1 MVGTLRRRKIVAA
14 IAVAVMLS
22 VGATESA
29 SALSDEL
36 ATPVPTPSVTPQDQT
51 ELPEPAPE
59 TPVEPDDAEA
69 PSTDTQ
75 PLAEESTPPSEKPE
89 PDMVLRQDPENGD
102 GNSVIPEQE
111 RSAILGSGWN
121 AADDIAWATTGDADG
136 LHVLTARSSSG
147 YEWTRIAT
155 LSVYGFDTDRWVG
168 NACLTSDATT
178 LAVVY
183 APRGFTN
190 DETLFNH
197 GAFGALVNLE
207 TGESH
212 QLGAGYTLAYFNPGC
227 GLDSQV
233 VFTQLDEARTRVVT
247 FSSDSSEE
255 IAAVEIAGQVTSAVP
270 AESGLL
276 AAASGAVIH
285 IDSDGTTV
293 PVAQANGTPYDLTV
307 TGDGDLAYISH
318 DGATAT
324 AFLSSASEDGA
335 PIALATGELDELG
348 IARSGDESFHVLGD
362 PEVLVTELP
371 ATVYA
376 HPDTKA
382 TSEISS
388 SGQLAVNVS
397 IAGAGGEAD
406 PNAPDAVQE
415 TIIVDATALESGTDI
430 EFQVHNATGDVVAS
444 DDALGS
450 AQLVYRSGGSPVC
463 AVPRNDPAIQALQPN
478 LAEVEWA
485 VNQAVRGNL
494 SAQTTFGRPALAGA
508 SQATGTTVPDQ
519 IMLGILAQES
529 NFWQASR
536 FTVPGVSGNPLMGD
550 YYGIRSAA
558 EGEPWWTI
566 DYGAADCGYGIAQ
579 VTTGMESGDMP
590 YSQQLMIA
598 TDYRANISRGLQILI
613 DKWNQ
618 TRAAGLTINNGDP
631 KYLENWFY
639 ALWAYNTGFYPETSA
654 SQPWGV
660 GWLNNPIN
668 PIYPPN
674 RSPFLDGS
682 PGDASHPQDWPY
694 PEKVLGFAAHSA
706 YFLNSVSQGPLGDTF
721 NYGTAFSPA
730 WWASTDGNQGVTNRK
745 NVKPPIDLFCDASN
759 NCDPNTSIY
768 IPSEGYSAPCY
779 NQVYAGG
786 PYDLKCWYHK
796 PATWKSNCSNLCGYQ
811 SQKYTNSDP
820 KPASSNSYPAN
831 CTTNGLPSGAL
842 IVDNVPNGT
851 PAQRCGSVVSTTGSF
866 QLTFAP
872 GPNGDY
878 PSKIDTHQLGAGFNG
893 HFYFSRVR
901 LPSVDAAEAQH
912 LAVSGTWDLGQSLA
926 GKWTRVMVH
935 MPSHGAW
942 SQQASYEINTG
953 STTVVRSVNQRNY
966 ADKWVSLG
974 TFQMTGT
981 PTVTLRNNTATYSD
995 DDKAEALHGVDDI
1008 AWDAVAFVPLA
1019 QKPSDFI
1026 VALGDSF
1033 SSGEGTSA
1041 GDGSDFFRGSD
1052 HHGSDPNSQNA
1063 CHRSPYAW
1071 PYKIDVPNVSGSAS
1085 VGTLASTNDSR
1096 LDFHMLA
1103 CAGAETKNMYPTGTS
1118 ANYATDQQF
1127 GERTQLDRG
1136 FLDANTT
1143 LVTMTIGGND
1153 VGFGPILKAC
1163 ITSPGVL
1170 ASPATECKVDPAP
1183 AETEFSGTIEQMVDS
1198 RLAALPGKITSV
1210 LQEIKQRA
1218 GNARIILLGY
1228 PTLFENG
1235 TLCVALSESNKSW
1248 LNSVS
1253 QRLNQALTKAAF
1265 DAGTYVTYESPQY
1278 RFSGHNV
1285 CADNPALRRLVLT
1298 TTPGDAG
1305 TWIQPP
1311 NAAGFG
1317 ISAQSVHPN
1326 QFGTDLYAQAANN
1339 AVASERV
1346 PLSATLTAGA
1356 PTTYYATLRW
1366 MEGPTA
1372 MSISSFSSCG
1382 QELRLGLRSGGP
1394 GTQSTNSL
1402 SWTSPHD
1409 KQNFLHAPDSLNTP
1423 DLPGNTYAMNAR
1435 LTTACPGGGNQ
1446 TWTGDLY
1453 R

>member
-1 MVGTLRRRKIVAA
+1 MVSKSLTRRKTIASVA
-14 IAVAVMLS
+14 IAVVLS
-22 VGATESA
+22 VSAATPA
-29 SALSDEL
+29 SALSYL
-36 ATPVPTPSVTPQDQT
+36 PPTPASTGTPEPEPPVESGATEAPTPEPQSPGEGSTPQ
-51 ELPEPAPE
+51 
-59 TPVEPDDAEA
+59 
-69 PSTDTQ
+69 
-75 PLAEESTPPSEKPE
+75 SEVPE
-89 PDMVLRQDPENGD
+89 PDLVLPQETDDP
-102 GNSVIPEQE
+102 SVIPEEQ
-111 RSAILGSGWN
+111 RTAILGPDWN
-121 AADDIAWATTGDADG
+121 STDDIAWVTSGDADG
-136 LHVLTARSSSG
+136 LHILTADSASG

-155 LSVYGFDTDRWVG
+155 LSMYGFDTDRWIG

-227 GLDSQV
+227 GLNSRIA
-233 VFTQLDEARTRVVT
+233 FTQLDDTRTRIVT
-247 FSSDSSEE
+247 VSSDSPKDV
-255 IAAVEIAGQVTSAVP
+255 AAVEVSGQITSAVP
-270 AESGLL
+270 TESGLL

-285 IDSDGTTV
+285 IDSNGTTV
-293 PVAQANGTPYDLTV
+293 PVASATGTPYDLTV
-307 TGDGDLAYISH
+307 TGVGNLAYISH
-318 DGATAT
+318 DGTTAT
-324 AFLSSASEDGA
+324 AFLTSTANNDA
-335 PIALATGELDELG
+335 PIAFAKGDLDQIGLS
-348 IARSGDESFHVLGD
+348 RSGDDTFHVLGD
-362 PEVLVTELP
+362 PEIMVADLP
-371 ATVYA
+371 ATVLS
-376 HPDTKA
+376 HPETRA

-388 SGQLAVNVS
+388 AGQLAVDVS
-397 IAGAGGEAD
+397 LPGAGSEVD
-406 PNAPDAVQE
+406 PDTPAATQE
-415 TIIVDATALESGTDI
+415 EVIVDTTALESGTNI
-430 EFQVHNATGDVVAS
+430 EFRLSDAAGDVFGS
-444 DDALGS
+444 DHPLESERILTAN
-450 AQLVYRSGGSPVC
+450 SGAPAC
-463 AVPRNDPAIQALQPN
+463 AIPRNDPGIQAFQPN

-494 SAQTTFGRPALAGA
+494 SAQNTFGRPALSGA
-508 SQATGTTVPDQ
+508 SQATGTTVPVQ

-529 NFWQASR
+529 NFGQASR

-550 YYGIRSAA
+550 YYGIRSAE

-566 DYGAADCGYGIAQ
+566 DYAEADCGYGIAQ
-579 VTTGMESGDMP
+579 VTTGMQSGDMP

-618 TRAAGLTINNGDP
+618 TRAAGLVINDGAP

-639 ALWAYNTGFYPETSA
+639 ALWAYNTGFYPESPNA
-654 SQPWGV
+654 QPWGV

-674 RSPFLDGS
+674 REPFLDGS
-682 PGDASHPQDWPY
+682 PGDAAHPQDWPY

-721 NYGTAFSPA
+721 NYATAFSPA
-730 WWASTDGNQGVTNRK
+730 WWTSADGNQGVTYRE
-745 NVKPPIDLFCDASN
+745 NVKPPIDLFCNASN
-759 NCDPNTSIY
+759 NCDQNMSIY

-779 NQVYAGG
+779 NQAYAGG
-786 PYDLKCWYHK
+786 PYDLKCWYHE
-796 PATWKSNCSNLCGYQ
+796 PATWKSNCSNMCGYQ
-811 SQKYTNSDP
+811 LQAYTNSDP

-831 CTTNGLPSGAL
+831 CTTSGLPSGAL
-842 IVDNVPNGT
+842 IVDNLPNGT

-901 LPSVDAAEAQH
+901 VPSVNAAEAQH
-912 LAVSGTWDLGQSLA
+912 LAVSGTWSLGQNLA
-926 GKWTRVMVH
+926 GQWTRVLVH

-974 TFQMTGT
+974 TFQMSGV
-981 PTVTLRNNTATYSD
+981 PTVTLRNNTASYSSSA
-995 DDKAEALHGVDDI
+995 KAQALHGVDDI

-1019 QKPSDFI
+1019 QKPTDFI

-1041 GDGSDFFRGSD
+1041 ADGADFFRGSD
-1052 HHGSDPNSQNA
+1052 HHGTDPFQQNA

-1071 PYKIDVPNVSGSAS
+1071 PYKIDVPNVSGYAS
-1085 VGTLASTNDSR
+1085 VGTLASANDAR

-1103 CAGAETKNMYPTGTS
+1103 CAGAETKHLLPNESGS
-1118 ANYATDQQF
+1118 NYATVQQF
-1127 GERTQLDRG
+1127 GEQTQLDRG

-1143 LVTMTIGGND
+1143 LVTLTIGGND

-1163 ITSPGVL
+1163 IQSPGIL
-1170 ASPATECKVDPAP
+1170 ASPPTDCKVDPAP
-1183 AETEFSGTIEQMVDS
+1183 ASEEFSGTIEQMVDS
-1198 RLAALPGKITSV
+1198 RLAALPGKITTV
-1210 LQEIKQRA
+1210 LQEINQRA
-1218 GNARIILLGY
+1218 GNARIVLLGY

-1235 TLCVALSESNKSW
+1235 TLCVALSESNRSW

-1253 QRLNQALTKAAF
+1253 QRLNQVLTKAAF
-1265 DAGTYVTYESPQY
+1265 DAGAYVTYESPQY

-1285 CADNPALRRLVLT
+1285 CAENNALRRLVLT
-1298 TTPGDAG
+1298 MTPGDAG
-1305 TWIQPP
+1305 AWFQPP
-1311 NAAGFG
+1311 NAPGFG
-1317 ISAQSVHPN
+1317 VSAQSVHPN

-1339 AVASERV
+1339 ALVTERV

-1382 QELRLGLRSGGP
+1382 KELRLGLRSGGP
-1394 GTQSTNSL
+1394 GTQSSNSL
-1402 SWTSPHD
+1402 SWTTPHD
-1409 KQNFLHAPDSLNTP
+1409 KQNFVHSPDSLNTP

-1435 LTTACPGGGNQ
+1435 MTTACPEGGSQ
-1446 TWTGDLY
+1446 SWTGDLY

>member
-1 MVGTLRRRKIVAA
+1 MLRRAKMRRYSILVTGFAA
-14 IAVAVMLS
+14 VL
-22 VGATESA
+22 
-29 SALSDEL
+29 ALSGTTSANAL
-36 ATPVPTPSVTPQDQT
+36 AFPSPTPTP
-51 ELPEPAPE
+51 
-59 TPVEPDDAEA
+59 TP
-69 PSTDTQ
+69 TDTQ
-75 PLAEESTPPSEKPE
+75 QSQPEPPAPSPSEGLEHEVPATPEAPPHERESPGDAPTPTREQPE
-89 PDMVLRQDPENGD
+89 PDLLLKETDDPA
-102 GNSVIPEQE
+102 VIPEGQ
-111 RSAILGSGWN
+111 RADILGANWSSAN
-121 AADDIAWATTGDADG
+121 DVAWATSGDADG
-136 LHVLTARSSSG
+136 LHVLTARSSAG

-155 LSVYGFDTDRWVG
+155 LSMYGFDTDKWVG

-190 DETLFNH
+190 DEALFNH

-212 QLGAGYTLAYFNPGC
+212 QLGAGFTLAYFNPGC
-227 GLDSQV
+227 GLDSRIA
-233 VFTQLDEARTRVVT
+233 FTQLDDARTRIVT
-247 FSSDSSEE
+247 VNVDSPDTA
-255 IAAVEIAGQVTSAVP
+255 AAVEIPGQITSAVP
-270 AESGLL
+270 TESGLL

-285 IDSDGTTV
+285 IDSEGATV
-293 PVAQANGTPYDLTV
+293 PVAPANGTPYDLTV
-307 TGDGDLAYISH
+307 TGAGDLAYISH
-318 DGATAT
+318 DGTTAT
-324 AFLSSASEDGA
+324 AYLSATTSDG
-335 PIALATGELDELG
+335 PPLAFAKGDLDQVG
-348 IARSGDESFHVLGD
+348 ISRSGDDTLHVLGD
-362 PEVLVTELP
+362 PEVIAADLP
-371 ATVYA
+371 AMVQV
-376 HPDTKA
+376 HPETKA

-388 SGQLAVNVS
+388 TGQLAVNVS
-397 IAGAGGEAD
+397 LEGAVNEAD
-406 PNAPDAVQE
+406 PEASAVE
-415 TIIVDATALESGTDI
+415 GTVIVNATALESGTNI
-430 EFQVHNATGDVVAS
+430 EFHVRDEMGDVAVS
-444 DDALGS
+444 DMPLDS
-450 AQLVYRSGGSPVC
+450 ARLFTANGGPSC
-463 AVPRNDPAIQALQPN
+463 AVPRNDPGIQAFQPN

-494 SAQTTFGRPALAGA
+494 PVQATFPRPVLAGA
-508 SQATGTTVPDQ
+508 STATGVSVPPQ
-519 IMLGILAQES
+519 IVLGILAQES

-550 YYGIRSAA
+550 YYGIRSAE

-566 DYGAADCGYGIAQ
+566 DYAKADCGYGIAQ
-579 VTTGMESGDMP
+579 VTTGMQSGDMP

-613 DKWNQ
+613 DKWNE
-618 TRAAGLTINNGDP
+618 TRAAGLTVNNGAP

-639 ALWAYNTGFYPETSA
+639 ALWAYNTGFYPEAGSG
-654 SQPWGV
+654 QPWGV

-674 RSPFLDGS
+674 RGPFLDGS
-682 PGDASHPQDWPY
+682 PGDAAHPQDWPY

-721 NYGTAFSPA
+721 NYDTAFTPG
-730 WWASTDGNQGVTNRK
+730 WWTSADGSNGVRYRQQ
-745 NVKPPIDLFCDASN
+745 VKPPIDLFCDASN

-768 IPSEGYSAPCY
+768 IPSVGYSAPCY
-779 NQVYAGG
+779 NRAYPGG
-786 PYDLKCWYHK
+786 PYDLRCWYNE
-796 PATWKSNCSNLCGYQ
+796 PATWKSDCSYECGYPTQ
-811 SQKYTNSDP
+811 EYSLTDP
-820 KPASSNSYPAN
+820 KPASSDSYPPN
-831 CTTNGLPSGAL
+831 CSATGLPSGAL
-842 IVDNVPNGT
+842 IVDNLPNGT
-851 PAQRCGSVVSTTGSF
+851 PAQGCGPVSTTGSF
-866 QLTFAP
+866 LLNFAP

-901 LPSVDAAEAQH
+901 LPSVNAAEAQH
-912 LAVSGTWDLGQSLA
+912 LAVSGTWNLGQNLA

-953 STTVVRSVNQRNY
+953 STTVVRSINQRNY
-966 ADKWVSLG
+966 ADMWVSLG

-981 PTVTLRNNTATYSD
+981 PTVTLRNNTASYSD

-1019 QKPSDFI
+1019 QKPSDFV

-1033 SSGEGTSA
+1033 SSGEGTSEA
-1041 GDGSDFFRGSD
+1041 DGSDFFRGSD
-1052 HHGSDPNSQNA
+1052 HHGSEPFMQNA

-1071 PYKIDVPNVSGSAS
+1071 PYKIDVPNVPGHAS
-1085 VGTLASTNDSR
+1085 VGTLASANDSR

-1103 CAGAETKNMYPTGTS
+1103 CSGAQTKHLLPNEPGS
-1118 ANYATDQQF
+1118 DYATEQQF
-1127 GERTQLDRG
+1127 GEQTQLDRG

-1143 LVTMTIGGND
+1143 LVTLTMGGND
-1153 VGFGPILKAC
+1153 VGFGPILQAC
-1163 ITSPGVL
+1163 IQSPGIF
-1170 ASPATECKVDPAP
+1170 ASPPTDCKVDPAP
-1183 AETEFSGTIEQMVDS
+1183 SEEFSGTIEQMVDS
-1198 RLAALPGKITSV
+1198 RLAALATNITTV
-1210 LQEIKQRA
+1210 LQEIHQRA
-1218 GNARIILLGY
+1218 GNARIVLLGY

-1235 TLCVALSESNKSW
+1235 TLCVLLSESNRSW

-1265 DAGTYVTYESPQY
+1265 DAGAYVTYESPQY

-1285 CADNPALRRLVLT
+1285 CAENNALRRLVLT

-1305 TWIQPP
+1305 TWIQPQ
-1311 NAAGFG
+1311 NAPGFG

-1339 AVASERV
+1339 ALVTERV

-1382 QELRLGLRSGGP
+1382 QELRLGLRSGAA
-1394 GTQSTNSL
+1394 GTQTSNSL
-1402 SWTSPHD
+1402 SWTGPHD

-1435 LTTACPGGGNQ
+1435 LTTACAGGGSQ